1 MFNNEE
7 LLSKVVSS
15 VYIYGK
21 NGNIYRNPSPVLS
34 TTLHELSHIAHCS
47 SVGFLKFTQTEDH
60 IKEAYTTAVQW
71 DMTIKEYYD
80 LYLIKNKKLG
90 DLLKPIICQ
99 QWPYHGRNNKY
110 SPLFID
116 MIDDYDQNIGG
127 AYLVD
132 KVKGISL
139 NEISYNLGRFMTIND
154 FKQYVMSRSGFLKE
168 KQLYFDLYEKKY
180 VKQ

>member
-1 MFNNEE
+1 M
-7 LLSKVVSS
+7 SKVVSS

-21 NGNIYRNPSPVLS
+21 NGNIYRNPSQVLS

-47 SVGFLKFTQTEDH
+47 SVVFFKFAQTEDH

-71 DMTIKEYYD
+71 DMTIKEYYE
-80 LYLIKNKKLG
+80 LYLKEHTALS
-90 DLLKPIICQ
+90 DLLNFITSQK
-99 QWPYHGRNNKY
+99 WPLHNRNNKY

>member
-1 MFNNEE
+1 M
-7 LLSKVVSS
+7 SKVVSS

-80 LYLIKNKKLG
+80 LYLKEHTALS
-90 DLLKPIICQ
+90 DLLNFITSQK
-99 QWPYHGRNNKY
+99 WPLHNRNNKY

-116 MIDDYDQNIGG
+116 MIDDFNQKNLFSDYFYIPVDNVDGYTLEMIDTNLTTIRNYDN
-127 AYLVD
+127 VE
-132 KVKGISL
+132 SFML
-139 NEISYNLGRFMTIND
+139 NNKPSGVTIN
-154 FKQYVMSRSGFLKE
+154 QINEFLKMYKE
-168 KQLYFDLYEKKY
+168 KWTEK
-180 VKQ
+180 